1 MKRNTGGGKKKSLSN
16 KRLQTETILLS
27 VAGER
32 KLLRTIAPKIK
43 ASLLG
48 GRCWFF
54 VFSDVA
60 AWSLFSDS
68 KLCSSLKVISEKLS
82 VFWAFKGSPLPAQ
95 AENTQFLAPWHHHS
109 RGSHT
114 LPPPSRQRALAFVL
128 VGHSHHRAWRTDP
141 GNKQLLL
148 DGARE
153 KGCGEERR
161 KSEVKSATEVAF
173 QHGLQPRKLF
183 NGD

>member
-1 MKRNTGGGKKKSLSN
+1 MAQRKTGSEKKYRRGKKKSLSN

-60 AWSLFSDS
+60 AGSLFSDS
-68 KLCSSLKVISEKLS
+68 KLCSSLKVISDETLRFLS
-82 VFWAFKGSPLPAQ
+82 F
-95 AENTQFLAPWHHHS
+95 
-109 RGSHT
+109 
-114 LPPPSRQRALAFVL
+114 
-128 VGHSHHRAWRTDP
+128 
-141 GNKQLLL
+141 
-148 DGARE
+148 
-153 KGCGEERR
+153 
-161 KSEVKSATEVAF
+161 
-173 QHGLQPRKLF
+173 
-183 NGD
+183 